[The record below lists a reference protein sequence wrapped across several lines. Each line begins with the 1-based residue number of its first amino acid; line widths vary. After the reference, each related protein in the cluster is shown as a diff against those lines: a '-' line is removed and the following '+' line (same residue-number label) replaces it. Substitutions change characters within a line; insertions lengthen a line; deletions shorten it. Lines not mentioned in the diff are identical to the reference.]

1 MKQSGDSTNTTQ
13 NSVADPLDEPMECE
27 SGACPPSGLVQQL
40 PSGGSH
46 NLSPAEPIG
55 LVQQLPSGCAS
66 DVSQSTPKGLVQQL
80 PSGSSSDVSQSKL
93 RPLFVEVFSGRAS
106 FSRAMI
112 QAGFEVVSVD
122 HEVDTPFAP
131 VVSLDLSSETGQR
144 ILKQILSSKRLVAI
158 HFGLPCGTASKA
170 RDRPISQELQR
181 QGVPSPAPLRSAE
194 YPLGIPGIFGLSKL
208 KVEKANELYRFT
220 LEILVSLEGRDI
232 AISIENPFGS
242 YLWAALVKLTMEH
255 SKRAMSLYNRLEMVR
270 FHSCCHGS
278 KRRKD
283 TGWLSTPG
291 VFKALYAVCANDHLH
306 EPWGVSWAMGTWR
319 FDTSSEASYPVLLA
333 QRAAACLVQYAT
345 SRKFVLCP
353 QPRLHDLA
361 TASLGKQSKK
371 HKPLVP
377 EYHRVAFQ
385 SKHLPISDGAKIIA
399 PHRRGVERE
408 EDVQMEVEMTNL
420 SEKVKVGYFHTPKQ
434 FVSMSMGIKHPM
446 DSVEHLEEATVE
458 ALHFNLHYPLEL
470 VKIERKKNLLHSR
483 ILAKKL
489 AAEEAELHSG
499 LPACLR
505 KVLEGKNLL
514 LWRDLLLKYNYD
526 DLGVVDFMT
535 RGVPLVGV
543 HDTPP
548 CYPELLRPATMTED
562 DLRRTAIWRRKA
574 MLSRT
579 HMGDPAHVEHLLK
592 TTEEELSLGFLEGPF
607 FSEDQVTK
615 FLGRDDWSLI
625 RRFVLVQGAEGKLRP
640 IDDCLEAQL
649 NFAYT
654 STSYLKLQ
662 DVDYISGL
670 ALRIAS
676 SVVGGKQKSG
686 SGRWLGKCLDLSKAY
701 KQMGVLPAHRDLS
714 VIFFHD
720 AGGKPRFYVSNSLM
734 FGATAAVYAFN
745 RVSRSLW
752 FLFNRMLH
760 IPCGVFYDDFPMFSP
775 EELAGDADQAASELL
790 DLLGWKHARTGPKG
804 KPFENC
810 FNVLGC
816 SLKLDRLQVGE
827 VLLENKQGRLER
839 IISQLDEIR
848 TAKRMTLHQ
857 AQVLHGLL
865 RYSCGF
871 FAGRHMQQVC
881 AEVLHLGRSVSLQSR
896 GRLEEFCQYAT
907 ACLESCK
914 PRKIHAGGDLRPVLI
929 FTDASWESQVGG
941 LGAVVIDTAGGRVAI
956 YSGQVDDS
964 LKHHWMKEIGDHL
977 ICQLELYV
985 MVSLRWSLRSL
996 LRDRRTI
1003 WWVDNEAARYSLIK
1017 GQSGSDSMNK
1027 LVRQYYHFDGDHPTY
1042 SWIERVPSFSNPA
1055 DAPSRFKP
1063 ELAKEWFP
1071 SAEIQSLACDAGLV
1085 ERLVSQSAGRIK
1097 GGKI

>member
-1 MKQSGDSTNTTQ
+1 M
-13 NSVADPLDEPMECE
+13 
-27 SGACPPSGLVQQL
+27 
-40 PSGGSH
+40 
-46 NLSPAEPIG
+46 
-55 LVQQLPSGCAS
+55 
-66 DVSQSTPKGLVQQL
+66 
-80 PSGSSSDVSQSKL
+80 
-93 RPLFVEVFSGRAS
+93 
-106 FSRAMI
+106 
-112 QAGFEVVSVD
+112 
-122 HEVDTPFAP
+122 
-131 VVSLDLSSETGQR
+131 
-144 ILKQILSSKRLVAI
+144 
-158 HFGLPCGTASKA
+158 
-170 RDRPISQELQR
+170 
-181 QGVPSPAPLRSAE
+181 
-194 YPLGIPGIFGLSKL
+194 
-208 KVEKANELYRFT
+208 EKANELYRFT
-220 LEILVSLEGRDI
+220 LEILVSLEGREV

-255 SKRAMSLYNRLEMVR
+255 SKQAMSLYNRLEMVR

-291 VFKALYAVCANDHLH
+291 VFKALYAVCANDHPQ
-306 EPWGVSWAMGTWR
+306 EPWGVSWSMGTWR

-345 SRKFVLCP
+345 DRKFVLCP

-399 PHRRGVERE
+399 PHRWGVARE
-408 EDVQMEVEMTNL
+408 EEDKMEKGMTKL
-420 SEKVKVGYFHTPKQ
+420 SEEVKVGYFHTPKQ
-434 FVSMSMGIKHPM
+434 FVSMSMNVKHPM
-446 DSVEHLEEATVE
+446 DSVEHLEATVE

-499 LPACLR
+499 LPACLQ

-526 DLGVVDFMT
+526 DPGVVDFMT
-535 RGVPLVGV
+535 KGVPLVGV

-562 DLRRTAIWRRKA
+562 DLWRTAIWRRKA
-574 MLSRT
+574 MLART
-579 HMGDPAHVEHLLK
+579 HASDPAHVEHLLK
-592 TTEEELSLGFLEGPF
+592 TTEEELSLAFLEGPC
-607 FSEDQVTK
+607 FSEDQVTE

-701 KQMGVLPAHRDLS
+701 KQMGVLPEHRYLS

-720 AGGKPRFYVSNSLM
+720 AEGKPRFYVSNSLM
-734 FGATAAVYAFN
+734 FGATAAVYSFN

-752 FLFNRMLH
+752 FLLNRMLL

-775 EELAGDADQAASELL
+775 EELAGDADQSASELL
-790 DLLGWKHARTGPKG
+790 GLLGWKHARTGPKG
-804 KPFENC
+804 KPFESC

-816 SLKLDRLQVGE
+816 SLKLNRLVAGE
-827 VLLENKQGRLER
+827 VVLENKQGRLER
-839 IISQLDEIR
+839 IFAQLDEI
-848 TAKRMTLHQ
+848 M
-857 AQVLHGLL
+857 
-865 RYSCGF
+865 
-871 FAGRHMQQVC
+871 
-881 AEVLHLGRSVSLQSR
+881 
-896 GRLEEFCQYAT
+896 
-907 ACLESCK
+907 
-914 PRKIHAGGDLRPVLI
+914 KII
-929 FTDASWESQVGG
+929 
-941 LGAVVIDTAGGRVAI
+941 
-956 YSGQVDDS
+956 
-964 LKHHWMKEIGDHL
+964 
-977 ICQLELYV
+977 
-985 MVSLRWSLRSL
+985 
-996 LRDRRTI
+996 
-1003 WWVDNEAARYSLIK
+1003 
-1017 GQSGSDSMNK
+1017 
-1027 LVRQYYHFDGDHPTY
+1027 
-1042 SWIERVPSFSNPA
+1042 
-1055 DAPSRFKP
+1055 DAPR
-1063 ELAKEWFP
+1063 
-1071 SAEIQSLACDAGLV
+1071 
-1085 ERLVSQSAGRIK
+1085 
-1097 GGKI
+1097 

>member
-1 MKQSGDSTNTTQ
+1 
-13 NSVADPLDEPMECE
+13 MECE
-27 SGACPPSGLVQQL
+27 SDACPPSGLVQQL

-80 PSGSSSDVSQSKL
+80 PSGRSSVVSQSKL

-194 YPLGIPGIFGLSKL
+194 YPLGIPGIFGLNKL

-220 LEILVSLEGRDI
+220 LEILVSLDGRDI

-291 VFKALYAVCANDHLH
+291 VFKALYAVCANDHPH

-458 ALHFNLHYPLEL
+458 ALFH
-470 VKIERKKNLLHSR
+470 R
-483 ILAKKL
+483 
-489 AAEEAELHSG
+489 
-499 LPACLR
+499 ACPVFLYG
-505 KVLEGKNLL
+505 VL
-514 LWRDLLLKYNYD
+514 W
-526 DLGVVDFMT
+526 
-535 RGVPLVGV
+535 VG
-543 HDTPP
+543 
-548 CYPELLRPATMTED
+548 
-562 DLRRTAIWRRKA
+562 W
-574 MLSRT
+574 
-579 HMGDPAHVEHLLK
+579 
-592 TTEEELSLGFLEGPF
+592 
-607 FSEDQVTK
+607 
-615 FLGRDDWSLI
+615 
-625 RRFVLVQGAEGKLRP
+625 
-640 IDDCLEAQL
+640 
-649 NFAYT
+649 
-654 STSYLKLQ
+654 
-662 DVDYISGL
+662 
-670 ALRIAS
+670 
-676 SVVGGKQKSG
+676 VGGSSCG
-686 SGRWLGKCLDLSKAY
+686 IAMCNKCLCNL
-701 KQMGVLPAHRDLS
+701 
-714 VIFFHD
+714 
-720 AGGKPRFYVSNSLM
+720 
-734 FGATAAVYAFN
+734 
-745 RVSRSLW
+745 
-752 FLFNRMLH
+752 
-760 IPCGVFYDDFPMFSP
+760 
-775 EELAGDADQAASELL
+775 
-790 DLLGWKHARTGPKG
+790 
-804 KPFENC
+804 
-810 FNVLGC
+810 
-816 SLKLDRLQVGE
+816 
-827 VLLENKQGRLER
+827 
-839 IISQLDEIR
+839 
-848 TAKRMTLHQ
+848 TL
-857 AQVLHGLL
+857 
-865 RYSCGF
+865 
-871 FAGRHMQQVC
+871 
-881 AEVLHLGRSVSLQSR
+881 
-896 GRLEEFCQYAT
+896 
-907 ACLESCK
+907 
-914 PRKIHAGGDLRPVLI
+914 
-929 FTDASWESQVGG
+929 
-941 LGAVVIDTAGGRVAI
+941 
-956 YSGQVDDS
+956 
-964 LKHHWMKEIGDHL
+964 
-977 ICQLELYV
+977 
-985 MVSLRWSLRSL
+985 
-996 LRDRRTI
+996 
-1003 WWVDNEAARYSLIK
+1003 
-1017 GQSGSDSMNK
+1017 
-1027 LVRQYYHFDGDHPTY
+1027 DHPMPDNRQETC
-1042 SWIERVPSFSNPA
+1042 V
-1055 DAPSRFKP
+1055 K
-1063 ELAKEWFP
+1063 
-1071 SAEIQSLACDAGLV
+1071 
-1085 ERLVSQSAGRIK
+1085 
-1097 GGKI
+1097 